1 MSRTDLV
8 PASLYFCCDRAGALP
23 TALRKILIGGAI
35 SGVCGL
41 AAATFVCLV
50 DMKIDGMS

>member
-1 MSRTDLV
+1 M
-8 PASLYFCCDRAGALP
+8 YFCCDRAGALP